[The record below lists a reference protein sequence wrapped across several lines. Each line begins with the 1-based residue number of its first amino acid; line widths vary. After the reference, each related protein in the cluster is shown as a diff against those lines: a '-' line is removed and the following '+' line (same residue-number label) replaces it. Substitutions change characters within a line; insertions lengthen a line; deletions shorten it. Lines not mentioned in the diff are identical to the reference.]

1 MLVLYIKC
9 HGHQIHHTS
18 SGSNNIITFL
28 YNFFTILYY
37 SSASKDSTIKLWNVK
52 NTKKA
57 TYTLPGHEDEV
68 YALDWYY
75 NNYFYTDLN

>member
-1 MLVLYIKC
+1 
-9 HGHQIHHTS
+9 
-18 SGSNNIITFL
+18 
-28 YNFFTILYY
+28 
-37 SSASKDSTIKLWNVK
+37 LWNVK

-75 NNYFYTDLN
+75 IYIKFLTISLLILILIGVLLVSLSLLVVKIELLKYGEIR